1 MIIVI
6 AILLLINIASF
17 ALYGSDKVR
26 ALRHKERIPERV
38 LLGIALLGGSLG
50 AGLGMW
56 IFRHKTRH
64 MRFVVLVPLLAAV
77 HLYIVYLLLFV

>member
-26 ALRHKERIPERV
+26 ASRHKERIPERV

-64 MRFVVLVPLLAAV
+64 MRFVVLVPLLVAV
-77 HLYIVYLLLFV
+77 HLYIVYLLVFV

>member
-26 ALRHKERIPERV
+26 ASRHKERIPERV

-64 MRFVVLVPLLAAV
+64 MRFVLLVPLLVAV
-77 HLYIVYLLLFV
+77 HLYMVYLLLFV

>member
-1 MIIVI
+1 MIVVI
-6 AILLLINIASF
+6 AALLLINIASF

-26 ALRHKERIPERV
+26 ASRHKERIPERV

-64 MRFVVLVPLLAAV
+64 MRFVVLVPLLVAV
-77 HLYIVYLLLFV
+77 HLYIVYLLMFV

>member
-26 ALRHKERIPERV
+26 ASRHKERIPERV

-64 MRFVVLVPLLAAV
+64 MRFVLLVPLLVAV
-77 HLYIVYLLLFV
+77 HLYIVYLLMFV

>member
-6 AILLLINIASF
+6 AILLLINIVSF

-26 ALRHKERIPERV
+26 AHRHEERIPERV

-64 MRFVVLVPLLAAV
+64 IRFVLLVPLLVAV
-77 HLYIVYLLLFV
+77 HLYIVYLLMFV

>member
-1 MIIVI
+1 MIVVI
-6 AILLLINIASF
+6 AALLLINIASF

-26 ALRHKERIPERV
+26 ASRHKERIPERV

-64 MRFVVLVPLLAAV
+64 MRFVLLVPLLVPV
-77 HLYIVYLLLFV
+77 HLYIVYLLVFV

>member
-26 ALRHKERIPERV
+26 ASRHEERISERV

-64 MRFVVLVPLLAAV
+64 MRFVVLVPLLVAV
-77 HLYIVYLLLFV
+77 HLYIVYLLMFV

>member
-6 AILLLINIASF
+6 AILLLINIVSF

-26 ALRHKERIPERV
+26 AHRHEERIPERV

-64 MRFVVLVPLLAAV
+64 MRFVVLVPLFLTAP
-77 HLYIVYLLLFV
+77 LF